1 MGGVIALEDSIR
13 RIDVIDDH
21 LLKLELSSGSIALV
35 NMRRRMIGIRF
46 QALSDPN
53 VFRTVRSDGDF
64 AVWRTPGGE
73 LRASV
78 RELLDTMP

>member
-1 MGGVIALEDSIR
+1 MEDSIR

-35 NMRRRMIGIRF
+35 NMRQRMDGIRF
-46 QALSDPN
+46 QALSDPD
-53 VFRTVRSDGDF
+53 VFKTVRSDGDF
-64 AVWRTPGGE
+64 AVWRTPAGE

-78 RELLDTMP
+78 RELLDTML